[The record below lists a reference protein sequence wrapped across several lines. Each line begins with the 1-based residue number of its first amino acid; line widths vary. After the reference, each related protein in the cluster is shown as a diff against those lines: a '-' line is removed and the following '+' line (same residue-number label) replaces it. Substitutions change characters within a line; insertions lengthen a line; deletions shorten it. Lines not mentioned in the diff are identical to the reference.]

1 MEHHALISQP
11 LRRSLSYLL
20 IIVLSALSVEMTNA
34 QPDPETVLYYKRL
47 DAISLEKTDSIAL
60 ISHDFALNITVKKG
74 MGALESLYRSGVY
87 LTEKDK
93 FVAAAILLRHGFA
106 LAIKHDNKDYQ
117 ILIALGFSE
126 LFYRQMTM
134 DSAFYY
140 TDFAYRKAVTSGN
153 HKYDQQIFNDF
164 ARIADLKG
172 ERYKAIEWYMK
183 SAELWRQQQDTL
195 RLAIVLGNIG
205 SLHINLRNYDLA
217 IDYLMQAVK
226 LNQRKPSEVN
236 ENDLFIN
243 LGVAY
248 QEKGQYVEAEKY
260 YRKSL
265 VLSKKLGNQ
274 YQLARV
280 FLNLSNTKQKAGLY
294 SGSQQ
299 FLDSSRMVCEK
310 NGFLIGLLFCDINQG
325 ELLIL
330 QGEYARGLTYLKKA
344 DLRMTEYDIPE
355 VKSELMRLLSL
366 AYEHTG
372 DLSRALIY
380 HKDYI
385 DLRDSVSGVETNRQI
400 LELQS
405 RYESE
410 RNAREMDQLHQK
422 AEKQASLKRS
432 YAMGLLLV
440 TTILLLISSWFYYYF
455 RSSREKKLRAAKE
468 NETLHLRMELK
479 DQELVS
485 KAMLLAKLNEM
496 LWQVS
501 AEIRKLSPELS
512 EVQSENM
519 RKLINDLEHSL
530 SNKAWQ
536 EFEVRFEKVHQ
547 NFYEKLQ
554 SQFPEL
560 TPTEIKICSL
570 LKLNLNTKDIALLTN
585 RSVGT
590 IDNARS
596 SIRKKMGLDNEANLT
611 TFLLSL

>member
-1 MEHHALISQP
+1 MVA
-11 LRRSLSYLL
+11 
-20 IIVLSALSVEMTNA
+20 
-34 QPDPETVLYYKRL
+34 
-47 DAISLEKTDSIAL
+47 
-60 ISHDFALNITVKKG
+60 HDFAGKMQEKKG
-74 MGALESLYRSGVY
+74 LDARLGLYHSGIY
-87 LTEKDK
+87 LTENDK
-93 FVAAAILLRHGFA
+93 FVAAAILLHHA
-106 LAIKHDNKDYQ
+106 LSLAVKKGDIDDQ
-117 ILIALGFSE
+117 ILIGLGLVD
-126 LFYRQMTM
+126 LFYRQMKV
-134 DSAFYY
+134 DSAFHF
-140 TDFAYRKAVTSGN
+140 TDFAFRKAEASGN
-153 HKYDQQIFNDF
+153 HTYDQQIYNDF

-172 ERYKAIEWYMK
+172 ERYKAIEWYLK
-183 SAELWRQQQDTL
+183 SAELWRQQKDTL

-205 SLHINLRNYDLA
+205 SLHINLKNYNLA

-226 LNQRKPSEVN
+226 LHERKPSEVN

-248 QEKGQYVEAEKY
+248 QEKGRYDEAEKY
-260 YRKSL
+260 YQKSL
-265 VLSKKLGNQ
+265 ALSKKLGNQ

-280 FLNLSNTKQKAGLY
+280 FLNLSNTKQKAGVY
-294 SGSQQ
+294 SSSQQ

-325 ELLIL
+325 ELLML

-410 RNAREMDQLHQK
+410 RSAREMEQLLQK

-519 RKLINDLEHSL
+519 RQLINDLEHSL

-547 NFYEKLQ
+547 NFYEKLHA
-554 SQFPEL
+554 QFPEL

-611 TFLLSL
+611 TILLSL